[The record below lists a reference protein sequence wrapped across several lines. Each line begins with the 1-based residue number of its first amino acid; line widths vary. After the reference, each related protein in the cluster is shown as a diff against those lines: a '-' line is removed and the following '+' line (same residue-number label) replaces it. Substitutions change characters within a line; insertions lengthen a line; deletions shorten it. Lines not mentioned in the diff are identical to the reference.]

1 MKTVSEVSRLTGI
14 SVRTLHH
21 YDAIGLLHPTAVTK
35 AGYRMYDDAALCRL
49 QSILL
54 FRELEFPLKEIK
66 TMLDSPAFD
75 PSEALAQQIH
85 LLELQR
91 RHIDELISFAREIQ
105 EKGVKPMAF
114 HAFDNKDLE
123 QYKAEVKERWGETR
137 AYQEYEQKQRD
148 GQDFAAGT
156 EQLMGAFAKLGS
168 MKELT
173 PDDPQVQE
181 QVGVLQRV
189 ITENFYTCT
198 PEILSGLGEMYTA
211 DERFRENIDRAG
223 GEGTAEFARQ
233 AIAAY
238 CKN

>member
-54 FRELEFPLKEIK
+54 FRELQFPLKEIK
-66 TMLDSPAFD
+66 TMLDSPSFD

-156 EQLMGAFAKLGS
+156 AQLMGAFAKLGS

-173 PDDPQVQE
+173 PDNPQVQE

-189 ITENFYTCT
+189 ITENFYICT

-223 GEGTAEFARQ
+223 GEGTAEFARW

-238 CKN
+238 CKK

>member
-21 YDAIGLLHPTAVTK
+21 YDAIGLLHPAAVTK

-66 TMLDSPAFD
+66 TMLDSPSFD
-75 PSEALAQQIH
+75 PSEALSQQIQ
-85 LLELQR
+85 LLELKR
-91 RHIDELISFAREIQ
+91 RHIDKLISFAREIQ

-156 EQLMGAFAKLGS
+156 AQLMGAFAKLGS

-173 PDDPQVQE
+173 PDNPQVQE

-223 GEGTAEFARQ
+223 GEGTAEFARR

-238 CKN
+238 CKK

>member
-21 YDAIGLLHPTAVTK
+21 YDAIGLLHPAAVTK

-66 TMLDSPAFD
+66 TMLDSPSFD
-75 PSEALAQQIH
+75 PSEALSQQIQ
-85 LLELQR
+85 LLELKR
-91 RHIDELISFAREIQ
+91 RHIDKLISFAREIQ

-156 EQLMGAFAKLGS
+156 EQLMGALAKLGS
-168 MKELT
+168 MKELP

-181 QVGVLQRV
+181 QVGALQRV

>member
-1 MKTVSEVSRLTGI
+1 
-14 SVRTLHH
+14 
-21 YDAIGLLHPTAVTK
+21 
-35 AGYRMYDDAALCRL
+35 MYDDAALCRL

-54 FRELEFPLKEIK
+54 FRELQFPLKEIK
-66 TMLDSPAFD
+66 TMLDSPSFD

-156 EQLMGAFAKLGS
+156 AQLMGAFAKLGS

-173 PDDPQVQE
+173 PDNPQVQE

-223 GEGTAEFARQ
+223 GEGTAEFARR

-238 CKN
+238 CKK

>member
-54 FRELEFPLKEIK
+54 FRELQFPLKEIK
-66 TMLDSPAFD
+66 TMLDSPSFD
-75 PSEALAQQIH
+75 PSEALSQQIH

-91 RHIDELISFAREIQ
+91 RHIDKLISFAREIQ

-123 QYKAEVKERWGETR
+123 QYKAEVKERWGDTQ
-137 AYQEYEQKQRD
+137 AYQEYEKKQSG
-148 GQDFAAGT
+148 GQDFTQGT
-156 EQLMGAFAKLGS
+156 EQLMAVFVKLGS
-168 MKELT
+168 MKELP
-173 PDDPQVQE
+173 PDDPAVQE
-181 QVGVLQRV
+181 QVAALQRV

-198 PEILSGLGEMYTA
+198 KEILSGLGRMYTA

-223 GEGTAEFARQ
+223 GEGTAEFAGK
-233 AIAAY
+233 AIESY
-238 CKN
+238 CGH

>member
-54 FRELEFPLKEIK
+54 FRELQFPLKEIK
-66 TMLDSPAFD
+66 TMLDSPSFD
-75 PSEALAQQIH
+75 PSEALSQQIH

-91 RHIDELISFAREIQ
+91 RHIDKLISFAREIQ

-137 AYQEYEQKQRD
+137 AYQEYEQKQRA

-156 EQLMGAFAKLGS
+156 AQLMGAFAKLGS

-173 PDDPQVQE
+173 PDNPQVQE

-223 GEGTAEFARQ
+223 GKGTAEFACQ

>member
-54 FRELEFPLKEIK
+54 FRELKFPLKEIK

-156 EQLMGAFAKLGS
+156 EQLMGALAKLGS
-168 MKELT
+168 MKELP

-223 GEGTAEFARQ
+223 GEGTAEFARR

-238 CKN
+238 CKK

>member
-54 FRELEFPLKEIK
+54 FRELKFPLKEIK

-156 EQLMGAFAKLGS
+156 AQLMGAFAKLGS

-173 PDDPQVQE
+173 PDNPQVQE

-223 GEGTAEFARQ
+223 GEGTAEFARR

-238 CKN
+238 CKK

>member
-21 YDAIGLLHPTAVTK
+21 YDAIGLLHPAAVTK

-54 FRELEFPLKEIK
+54 FRELKFPLKEIK

-148 GQDFAAGT
+148 GQDFAAGKA
-156 EQLMGAFAKLGS
+156 QLMGAFAKLGS

-173 PDDPQVQE
+173 PDNPQVQE

>member
-54 FRELEFPLKEIK
+54 FRELQFPLKEIK
-66 TMLDSPAFD
+66 TMLDSPSFD

-156 EQLMGAFAKLGS
+156 AQLMGAFAKLGS

-173 PDDPQVQE
+173 PDNPQVQE

-223 GEGTAEFARQ
+223 GKGTAEFARQ

>member
-54 FRELEFPLKEIK
+54 FRELQFPLKEIK
-66 TMLDSPAFD
+66 TMLDSPSFD
-75 PSEALAQQIH
+75 TSEALAQQIH

-156 EQLMGAFAKLGS
+156 AQLMGAFAKLGS

-173 PDDPQVQE
+173 PDNPQVQE

-223 GEGTAEFARQ
+223 GKGTAEFARQ

>member
-1 MKTVSEVSRLTGI
+1 
-14 SVRTLHH
+14 
-21 YDAIGLLHPTAVTK
+21 
-35 AGYRMYDDAALCRL
+35 
-49 QSILL
+49 
-54 FRELEFPLKEIK
+54 
-66 TMLDSPAFD
+66 
-75 PSEALAQQIH
+75 
-85 LLELQR
+85 
-91 RHIDELISFAREIQ
+91 
-105 EKGVKPMAF
+105 MAF

-137 AYQEYEQKQRD
+137 AYQEYEQKQRA

-156 EQLMGAFAKLGS
+156 EQLMGALAKLGS
-168 MKELT
+168 MKELP

-223 GEGTAEFARQ
+223 GEGTAEFARR

-238 CKN
+238 CKKWQAGK

>member
-21 YDAIGLLHPTAVTK
+21 YDAIGLLHPAAVTK

-66 TMLDSPAFD
+66 TMLDSPSFD
-75 PSEALAQQIH
+75 PSEALSQQIQ
-85 LLELQR
+85 LLELKR

-156 EQLMGAFAKLGS
+156 EQLMGALAKLGS
-168 MKELT
+168 MKELP

-211 DERFRENIDRAG
+211 DERFRENIDHAG
-223 GEGTAEFARQ
+223 GEGTAEFARR

-238 CKN
+238 CKK